1 MLRALWQRLTGGGG
15 QGGEDGGDPPVG
27 GEETYHG
34 YLILAM
40 PRREGNIYRVAGE
53 IRRSS
58 ADGSEARYT
67 FVRVDTDGDYDT
79 VVQLSLRKGRLLV
92 DENGDALFD

>member
-1 MLRALWQRLTGGGG
+1 MAKAHRRWRARRGPRRCRGVRRRRGDLSRL
-15 QGGEDGGDPPVG
+15 
-27 GEETYHG
+27 
-34 YLILAM
+34 LILAM

-58 ADGSEARYT
+58 ADGSEARHT